1 MENNNQELNNQ
12 VNTNNSQQVQSNNKI
27 LIILM
32 ALIIVGL
39 AGYIV
44 YAKFIQKGDNPEPK
58 PTNTEENGNN
68 GNTSNQNDDSA
79 NYDAWMNYLLKQNIT
94 KITYEPGIDYENGG
108 YAPVKEVS
116 LDTLKAFF
124 KEFKSHN
131 YKLIKENV
139 QGRGEGA
146 NYINITYVKN
156 GVEYKFSLDD
166 TYWTEGNNDSDFM
179 NALESMGYKEEG
191 FEGYPLSSIWYIFRD
206 EVEDENT
213 DISRFEKYYAKFFK

>member
-1 MENNNQELNNQ
+1 MENNNQELNNKI
-12 VNTNNSQQVQSNNKI
+12 NTSNNQQVHSNNNKI

-44 YAKFIQKGDNPEPK
+44 YIKFIQKSDNPEVK
-58 PTNTEENGNN
+58 PTNTEENGN
-68 GNTSNQNDDSA
+68 SSIQNNDNA
-79 NYDAWMNYLLKQNIT
+79 HYDAWMNYLLNQNIT
-94 KITYEPGIDYENGG
+94 KITYERGWNYETDEG
-108 YAPVKEVS
+108 YPVKEVS
-116 LDTLKAFF
+116 IDTLKAFF

-139 QGRGEGA
+139 QGRGDGA

-156 GVEYKFSLDD
+156 GTEYKLSLDD
-166 TYWTEGNNDSDFM
+166 GFWTEGNNDEEFIK
-179 NALESMGYKEEG
+179 ALESMGYKEEG

-213 DISRFEKYYAKFFK
+213 DINRFEKYYAKFFR